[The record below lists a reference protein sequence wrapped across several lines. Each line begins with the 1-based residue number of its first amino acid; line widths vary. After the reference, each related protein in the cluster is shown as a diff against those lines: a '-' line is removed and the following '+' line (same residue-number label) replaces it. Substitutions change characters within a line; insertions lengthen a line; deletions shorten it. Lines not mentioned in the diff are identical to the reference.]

1 MTPGQRTPSDR
12 AGWQRHAAA
21 ELAAVLDAHR
31 DLPLIAW
38 TVVPA
43 GATLTGRV
51 TGLAPSKAR
60 QVFDLWRVALTL
72 TEHSEVTSGGGTTY
86 LRAGAHRNPGPD
98 RGHRDRL
105 RRRSRGVRRW
115 NSTTSRRWS
124 RRGRPWIR
132 P

>member
-1 MTPGQRTPSDR
+1 MTSGQINPSDR

-51 TGLAPSKAR
+51 TGPAPSKAR

-86 LRAGAHRNPGPD
+86 LRAGAHRN
-98 RGHRDRL
+98 RVRI
-105 RRRSRGVRRW
+105 GV
-115 NSTTSRRWS
+115 TATVFDDEAEA
-124 RRGRPWIR
+124 
-132 P
+132 